1 MDSHREM
8 RVDMSLL
15 VSTELRHIKRESPV
29 WMATLNPHAA
39 SRATMNERGRRGDLL
54 IARRRSESAPTRHV
68 YSNIDMSLKS
78 RAGKSRSRARKKQ
91 KPTKPYMGRKRD
103 ARFFK

>member
-8 RVDMSLL
+8 RVAMSLP
-15 VSTELRHIKRESPV
+15 VSTELRYIKRESPV

-54 IARRRSESAPTRHV
+54 IARRRSESAHTRHV

-78 RAGKSRSRARKKQ
+78 RAGKSHSRARKKQ
-91 KPTKPYMGRKRD
+91 KPTKPYMGEKKGCTI
-103 ARFFK
+103 F